1 MFQHPSEQFC
11 RIHLVENMKQLKI
24 LDLRK
29 VTDEERRQV
38 IG

>member
-1 MFQHPSEQFC
+1 MFQHSSEDFG